1 MSRILVVEDSQIQ
14 RELMVTLLKK
24 NHFEIATA
32 SNGIEAI
39 AQVQLLHPDIVI
51 LDIVMPK
58 MNGYELCR
66 QLRENP
72 ETWNIN
78 IVICSA
84 KSTIADRYWGMR
96 NGANAYISKPFSPQE
111 LVDTINELSRHSVS
125 EVAEHPVL

>member
-1 MSRILVVEDSQIQ
+1 MSKILVVEDSQTQ
-14 RELMVTLLKK
+14 RELMATLLKK

-32 SNGIEAI
+32 SDGLEAI

-72 ETWNIN
+72 ETWNVN

-84 KSTIADRYWGMR
+84 KSTTVDRYWGCEM
-96 NGANAYISKPFSPQE
+96 GLMLIS
-111 LVDTINELSRHSVS
+111 LNLSCHKT
-125 EVAEHPVL
+125 